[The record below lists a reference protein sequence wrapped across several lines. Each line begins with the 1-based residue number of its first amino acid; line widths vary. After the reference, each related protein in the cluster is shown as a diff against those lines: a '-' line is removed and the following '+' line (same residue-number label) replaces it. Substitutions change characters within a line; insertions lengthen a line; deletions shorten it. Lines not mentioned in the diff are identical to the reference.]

1 MRRAARVD
9 GNQSLITEALRAVG
23 ATVQPL
29 HTVGN
34 GCPDLLVGYRAT
46 NWCLE
51 VKDGDKPPSARKL
64 TDDEQIWHNGWQGVV
79 HVVETVEQAL
89 QVVRG
94 GV

>member
-1 MRRAARVD
+1 VD
-9 GNQSLITEALRAVG
+9 SNQSAITDALRGIG
-23 ATVQPL
+23 ASVQPL
-29 HTVGN
+29 HTVGK

-51 VKDGDKPPSARKL
+51 VKDGDKPPSAREL
-64 TDDEQIWHNGWQGVV
+64 TPDEALWHSTWQGRVY
-79 HVVETVEQAL
+79 VVETVEQAL